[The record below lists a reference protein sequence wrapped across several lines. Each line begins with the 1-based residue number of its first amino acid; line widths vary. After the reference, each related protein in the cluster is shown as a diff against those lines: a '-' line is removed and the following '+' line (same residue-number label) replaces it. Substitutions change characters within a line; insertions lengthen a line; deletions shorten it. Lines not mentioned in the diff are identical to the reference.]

1 MKRFILLCGVLLLFL
16 SCDSDN
22 KNIVEET
29 VVLPLNT
36 AICQISDIT
45 FYTAEISGKFDI
57 SQETSQQSEFGIY
70 LSTDKDIVF
79 DNSKKYSVIVS
90 SKDYSFTIS
99 LSGLDTL
106 TTYYFCSYVFKDGK
120 YIYGDVYNFKTKGS
134 SDVIKTGTLD
144 ADSCTITSNIESNNL
159 IKYIE
164 RFGLC
169 YGINKNPTIENGNN
183 KYSILGGSTYSL
195 KMDILPYDTIYY
207 RAYVVIGQKVYYG
220 DIKSFE
226 KLMKTSPVVD
236 LGLSV
241 KWATFNVGATSPYEA
256 GYYYAWGNTVPR
268 DTSNYGY
275 SKWEDGYKNNMLILD
290 PEDDVAQVKW
300 RGEWRTPTFE
310 EFKELELNCDVS
322 HTVID
327 GIDGYIFQSRI
338 EGYTDNYI
346 FLPAFGCYWDKKINY
361 WGNMYMTSSYEYGDD
376 LYGGVIY
383 QFESSSNYNYI
394 NSNKYHYHGFWA
406 SMGSQ
411 VRPVCPSEQYKD
423 MDVTSLS
430 FNKDTVIIRIDSY
443 NNVYYNVK
451 MNDILVY
458 RSIKWDFSDSSIVSI
473 NNSINN
479 YNKNG
484 YYLEL
489 KGLKTGTT
497 TIKASYNGLQDS
509 CVVIVQGY
517 RYVDLGGSVYWATS
531 NVGANEPWEYG
542 NYYAWAEIETK
553 DTFSMDTYKWYF
565 GSTYYRGGI
574 QVKKITKYCNSP
586 EMSYT
591 NNPDNIYTIEFKD
604 DIARIE
610 GGGNWR
616 MPTREELKW
625 LVDNCRWEGT
635 TNNNVRGYMVYSKT
649 NGNSIFLPAAGYYS
663 GNKKK
668 DVGGAC
674 RYWSSGLSNSYDG
687 NQPDCYAISSNG
699 QSIMRI
705 VRWVGLPIRAVRKK
719 N

>member
-1 MKRFILLCGVLLLFL
+1 MKRIIFLLGYILIVL
-16 SCDSDN
+16 SCDNDN
-22 KNIVEET
+22 KNIIEET
-29 VVLPLNT
+29 VALPLNT
-36 AICQISDIT
+36 AICQTSDIT
-45 FYTAEISGKFDI
+45 FYTADISGKFDI
-57 SQETSQQSEFGIY
+57 SQETSKQSEFGIF
-70 LSTDKDIVF
+70 LSTDKNIALN
-79 DNSKKYSVIVS
+79 NSKKYSVDYF

-376 LYGGVIY
+376 LYGG
-383 QFESSSNYNYI
+383 
-394 NSNKYHYHGFWA
+394 G
-406 SMGSQ
+406 
-411 VRPVCPSEQYKD
+411 D
-423 MDVTSLS
+423 LS
-430 FNKDTVIIRIDSY
+430 I
-443 NNVYYNVK
+443 
-451 MNDILVY
+451 
-458 RSIKWDFSDSSIVSI
+458 
-473 NNSINN
+473 
-479 YNKNG
+479 
-484 YYLEL
+484 
-489 KGLKTGTT
+489 
-497 TIKASYNGLQDS
+497 
-509 CVVIVQGY
+509 
-517 RYVDLGGSVYWATS
+517 
-531 NVGANEPWEYG
+531 
-542 NYYAWAEIETK
+542 
-553 DTFSMDTYKWYF
+553 
-565 GSTYYRGGI
+565 
-574 QVKKITKYCNSP
+574 
-586 EMSYT
+586 
-591 NNPDNIYTIEFKD
+591 
-604 DIARIE
+604 
-610 GGGNWR
+610 
-616 MPTREELKW
+616 
-625 LVDNCRWEGT
+625 
-635 TNNNVRGYMVYSKT
+635 
-649 NGNSIFLPAAGYYS
+649 
-663 GNKKK
+663 
-668 DVGGAC
+668 
-674 RYWSSGLSNSYDG
+674 
-687 NQPDCYAISSNG
+687 
-699 QSIMRI
+699 
-705 VRWVGLPIRAVRKK
+705 
-719 N
+719 